1 MQNLGARPRIDVSS
15 EKIVGGISMK
25 LRCST
30 ATGATLMT
38 TFCIASA
45 FAQTPAAPDKN
56 LARNLAA
63 QCANCHGTNG
73 KSVSDVPSL
82 AGVSA
87 SVTIQK
93 MKDFR
98 DGKLPATIMHQLAK
112 GYTDEQVALI
122 ADYFSKQA
130 K

>member
-1 MQNLGARPRIDVSS
+1 MKSLHSFAR
-15 EKIVGGISMK
+15 
-25 LRCST
+25 T
-30 ATGATLMT
+30 AAFAAT
-38 TFCIASA
+38 FAAASA
-45 FAQTPAAPDKN
+45 FAQTAPASAPVDKH

-73 KSVSDVPSL
+73 KSVAEVPSL
-82 AGVSA
+82 AGVPA
-87 SVTIQK
+87 NVTIQK
-93 MKDFR
+93 MKDYR

-122 ADYFSKQA
+122 ADYLSKQP

>member
-1 MQNLGARPRIDVSS
+1 VSS

-25 LRCST
+25 LRRLAVT
-30 ATGATLMT
+30 DATLVIALMT
-38 TFCIASA
+38 AFCATSA
-45 FAQTPAAPDKN
+45 WAQTSTAPDKN

-63 QCANCHGTNG
+63 NCANCHGTNG
-73 KSVSDVPSL
+73 KSVSDLPSL
-82 AGVSA
+82 AGVPA
-87 SVTIQK
+87 NVTIQK
-93 MKDFR
+93 MKDYR

-112 GYTDEQVALI
+112 GYTDEQIALV

>member
-1 MQNLGARPRIDVSS
+1 MKSLSRIVR
-15 EKIVGGISMK
+15 IAA
-25 LRCST
+25 LT
-30 ATGATLMT
+30 APLA
-38 TFCIASA
+38 ASSA
-45 FAQTPAAPDKN
+45 FAQTAPTAAPADKH

-73 KSVSDVPSL
+73 KSVAEVPSL
-82 AGVSA
+82 AGVA
-87 SVTIQK
+87 ANVTIQK
-93 MKDFR
+93 MKDYR

-122 ADYFSKQA
+122 ADYFSKQP